1 MTSTKPE
8 NNTNKQARRGVR
20 GAYTFARLKN
30 DIQGTYRPNDRQNS
44 LRAISKK
51 YGVSHS
57 AVQRVLAGIEPKNNR
72 IRTAFGLPCH
82 SPMPVCPK
90 HGIAHDG
97 KCPPKTFEDNAAAYD
112 AWLIRNARKLA
123 KRVAWA
129 ESRKRTE

>member
-1 MTSTKPE
+1 MP
-8 NNTNKQARRGVR
+8 RRATPQNAFSGIAELRRFLLDNVADR
-20 GAYTFARLKN
+20 TWRNMAKMEFGNRVSAGTLNRIAN
-30 DIQGTYRPNDRQNS
+30 DTDY
-44 LRAISKK
+44 
-51 YGVSHS
+51 
-57 AVQRVLAGIEPKNNR
+57 EPKR
-72 IRTAFGLPCH
+72 PDIRRALGLP
-82 SPMPVCPK
+82 SYVPMPVCPK